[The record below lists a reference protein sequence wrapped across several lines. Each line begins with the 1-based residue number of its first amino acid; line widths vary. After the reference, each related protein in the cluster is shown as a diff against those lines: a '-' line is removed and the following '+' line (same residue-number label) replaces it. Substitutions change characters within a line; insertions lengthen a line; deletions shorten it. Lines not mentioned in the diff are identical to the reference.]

1 MNSHCAHLPAFVD
14 GELPLEN
21 HDDFRAHLASCEDCA
36 VRFHDLLQADIL
48 GRLAHAKAPPTPE
61 ATGIP
66 PTPWPLTPSEPA
78 GVRAPPPRP
87 RRWRPH
93 WSHVGA
99 LALALAAVGTW
110 AARVTREPS
119 SPWPA
124 PAPTRSL
131 EARLTSGALDTHR
144 PYVPM
149 RGGAPAAA
157 PLPLRELAR
166 LEDRQDWRGIAS
178 AYLLAG
184 DPRQALNYLGN
195 APASPDVD
203 SDRAVALALA
213 HAGASEQASL
223 DEALAVLEDVLRKQ
237 PEHPQ
242 ALWNLALVLRNLD
255 LPLLAADAFDAVATL
270 GEPGWGE
277 EAKAKARALREQT
290 LARGRAWKQAFAAT
304 QDLMAD
310 PHAPLPLEEAA
321 KLPGIVRLAFYD
333 AVRAAP
339 SKDAALRLLPL
350 ADALDRAYGGGTVL
364 RATVTRVAA
373 RNFQKRGPLAQDY
386 ARLVR
391 GRTPFPPAF
400 LETLRHSGEDDLYV
414 GALGYELQ
422 AGRPVD
428 VAAFARAADGLG
440 DPWFHLIAERER
452 ANQEVR
458 DGQWWKAEA
467 RVLEALRTCEAER
480 LDYRCADLR
489 AWLTDMYLIE
499 LHRPAEAQAHALA
512 GWRLAKQ
519 QGEWQ
524 QERLFLQE
532 LAQVA
537 RFHHVAPTSGAY
549 LRESLARVP
558 DDPAQRGYVHRN
570 LATLAWMDFRV
581 DEARRHLE
589 RAMESGTPLGLNGA
603 GVLADLARFGP
614 MPGAA
619 DALSRALS
627 GLRQGQPRPGER
639 ALLDALQGEFELERD
654 PAAGRALLN
663 SALTQAEHAPDDM
676 NTRRARA
683 RASAALISDAG
694 RTGAYLEALTLVGR
708 QLQVTEVPERCVL
721 AVSVQHERTLT
732 VARGPSGAVLGD
744 FNPTRTAP
752 LGQDASGLV
761 PPALQQA
768 LRGCEQVQALAPP
781 PVNGLPRLLAPDI
794 AWSYRSGHAT
804 VGPPPPV
811 DGGTHLVVSN
821 VDTPAALGL
830 PRLPPMSPPPGEDA
844 RRVRLE
850 GARATPARV
859 LEAMSTAT
867 EVEIHTH
874 GVFSPELSDA
884 SLLML
889 APERDG
895 RYALTARQV
904 RAHGLPKAPL
914 VFLAACGA
922 ARTAPFPHESFSLPV
937 AFLDAGA
944 RAVMAATVDIPDS
957 AGRFFNDVRER
968 IHAGAAPSV
977 ALRDERQAW
986 LQASPGDRWVHD
998 VLLFE

>member
-1 MNSHCAHLPAFVD
+1 PLP
-14 GELPLEN
+14 
-21 HDDFRAHLASCEDCA
+21 
-36 VRFHDLLQADIL
+36 
-48 GRLAHAKAPPTPE
+48 
-61 ATGIP
+61 
-66 PTPWPLTPSEPA
+66 PSEPA
-78 GVRAPPPRP
+78 EVMAPPPHP
-87 RRWRPH
+87 RRQRPH
-93 WSHVGA
+93 WSHLGA
-99 LALALAAVGTW
+99 FALALAAVSIWST
-110 AARVTREPS
+110 RVTREPP
-119 SPWPA
+119 SPWSA
-124 PAPTRSL
+124 PEPTRPL
-131 EARLTSGALDTHR
+131 EARLTSVPLDGHR

-149 RGGAPAAA
+149 RGGVPAAA

-166 LEDRQDWRGIAS
+166 MEDRQDWRGIAS

-184 DPRQALNYLGN
+184 DARQALNYLGN
-195 APASPDVD
+195 AAASPDVD

-213 HAGASEQASL
+213 HAGASEQTAL

-237 PEHPQ
+237 PDHPQ
-242 ALWNLALVLRNLD
+242 ALWNHALVLRNLD
-255 LPLLAADAFDAVATL
+255 LPLLAADAFDAVAKL
-270 GEPGWGE
+270 GEPGWSA
-277 EAKAKARALREQT
+277 EARTHAGLLREQT

-310 PHAPLPLEEAA
+310 SNAPLPLKEAA
-321 KLPGIVRLAFYD
+321 NLPGIVRLAFYD

-350 ADALDRAYGGGTVL
+350 ADTLDRAYGGGTVL
-364 RATVTRVAA
+364 HATVTRVAA
-373 RNFQKRGPLAQDY
+373 RDFQKREPLARDY
-386 ARLVR
+386 ARSVR

-400 LETLRHSGEDDLYV
+400 LETLRRSGEDDLYV
-414 GALGYELQ
+414 GALGYELT

-428 VAAFARAADGLG
+428 VAVFARAADGLG

-452 ANQEVR
+452 ANQDVR

-467 RVLEALRTCEAER
+467 RVREALRTCAAER
-480 LDYRCADLR
+480 LDYRCADLH
-489 AWLTDMYLIE
+489 AWLTDMYLGE
-499 LHRPAEAQAHALA
+499 LHRPAEAHAHALR
-512 GWRLAKQ
+512 GWQLAKK

-537 RFHHVAPTSGAY
+537 RFHHVAPTASAY
-549 LRESLARVP
+549 FRESLARVP
-558 DDPAQRGYVHRN
+558 DDPAQLGYVHRN

-581 DEARRHLE
+581 DEARRRLE
-589 RAMESGTPLGLNGA
+589 QAMESGVPLGLNGA

-627 GLRQGQPRPGER
+627 GLRQGQARPGER
-639 ALLDALQGEFELERD
+639 ALLDSIQGEFELERD
-654 PAAGRALLN
+654 PTAGRALLR
-663 SALTQAEHAPDDM
+663 SVLTQAEQWPGDVYA
-676 NTRRARA
+676 RRAQA

-694 RTGAYLEALTLVGR
+694 RTGAFVEALALAGR
-708 QLQVTEVPERCVL
+708 QFQVTEVPERCVL
-721 AVSVQHERTLT
+721 AVSVQHERTLA
-732 VARGPSGAVLGD
+732 VARGPSGAVHGD
-744 FNPTRTAP
+744 FTQTRTAP

-761 PPALQQA
+761 PPALQEA
-768 LRGCEQVQALAPP
+768 LRGCEQVQVLAPP
-781 PVNGLPRLLAPDI
+781 PVNGLPRLLPPDI
-794 AWSYRSGHAT
+794 AWSYRVGHAT
-804 VGPPPPV
+804 VGPLPPV
-811 DGGTHLVVSN
+811 DSGEHLVVSN

-830 PRLPPMSPPPGEDA
+830 PRLPPMSHPPGEDA
-844 RRVRLE
+844 RRVMLE
-850 GARATPARV
+850 GARATPSRV
-859 LEAMSTAT
+859 LEAMATAT

-889 APERDG
+889 APEQDG
-895 RYALTARQV
+895 RYALTANQV
-904 RAHGLPKAPL
+904 RAHGLSKAPL

-944 RAVMAATVDIPDS
+944 RAVLAATVDIPDT

-968 IHAGAAPSV
+968 IHAGALPSV